1 MTAYFV
7 EGVQILK
14 HIVFILGSYYPNYS
28 AVGMCLG
35 NLADCFSK
43 NYKVSIVSMRT
54 NLDEPDNEV
63 YNGQEIYR
71 IATPEMLL
79 RYKAVKNDNKLL
91 LQLLRIWR
99 TGRMLLGK
107 DLINQALVDAY
118 TQGINR
124 IKEPI
129 DIIIPTCNPMESG
142 IAALD
147 YKAKDSQRVKIL
159 PVLFDLFAERA
170 FLNRF
175 KWNKKIKNNRAIE
188 KKLFEISEH
197 VFYVHNWSEYL
208 ERNFKKYTG
217 KFTEIEHPLLVLPER
232 FSGMQITNKVPIVV
246 YTGTV
251 DIINRNP
258 KWAVT
263 LLAEAA
269 KKNKFE
275 AHFYSFGNGE
285 QVITAAAKHSNCIH
299 EMGRVTTQV
308 AAKARSE
315 ADLLLSLG
323 NKNTSQIP
331 SKLFEY
337 IATGKPIIHLAVSNN
352 DPAIS
357 LLASYP
363 YALVL
368 VNDSGDDCTV
378 QLVDFIKKYS
388 GKELDFPTISKLF
401 PEALPSTTCNTLG
414 GVLLTFTGSL
424 TRNYVEPDYL
434 LRLLSGCSDY
444 KLKLFTTGSAVTN
457 IYKYPKAYVIL
468 NDWISKSELALELET
483 SNVLVNIAE
492 VSGRNVSSKI
502 FSYMLVGK
510 PILHIYY
517 ADDDVNLQYLRKY
530 SLALCIKA
538 DDMRLNENCTML
550 AKWCVFVKNRNSD
563 ILKLNKEFEKCSAAH
578 IAKEIQCR
586 F

>member
-1 MTAYFV
+1 
-7 EGVQILK
+7 
-14 HIVFILGSYYPNYS
+14 
-28 AVGMCLG
+28 
-35 NLADCFSK
+35 
-43 NYKVSIVSMRT
+43 
-54 NLDEPDNEV
+54 
-63 YNGQEIYR
+63 
-71 IATPEMLL
+71 
-79 RYKAVKNDNKLL
+79 
-91 LQLLRIWR
+91 
-99 TGRMLLGK
+99 MLLGK

-414 GVLLTFTGSL
+414 GYF
-424 TRNYVEPDYL
+424 
-434 LRLLSGCSDY
+434 
-444 KLKLFTTGSAVTN
+444 
-457 IYKYPKAYVIL
+457 
-468 NDWISKSELALELET
+468 
-483 SNVLVNIAE
+483 
-492 VSGRNVSSKI
+492 
-502 FSYMLVGK
+502 
-510 PILHIYY
+510 
-517 ADDDVNLQYLRKY
+517 
-530 SLALCIKA
+530 
-538 DDMRLNENCTML
+538 
-550 AKWCVFVKNRNSD
+550 
-563 ILKLNKEFEKCSAAH
+563 
-578 IAKEIQCR
+578 
-586 F
+586 

>member
-1 MTAYFV
+1 MTAYFG

-414 GVLLTFTGSL
+414 GYF
-424 TRNYVEPDYL
+424 
-434 LRLLSGCSDY
+434 
-444 KLKLFTTGSAVTN
+444 
-457 IYKYPKAYVIL
+457 
-468 NDWISKSELALELET
+468 
-483 SNVLVNIAE
+483 
-492 VSGRNVSSKI
+492 
-502 FSYMLVGK
+502 
-510 PILHIYY
+510 
-517 ADDDVNLQYLRKY
+517 
-530 SLALCIKA
+530 
-538 DDMRLNENCTML
+538 
-550 AKWCVFVKNRNSD
+550 
-563 ILKLNKEFEKCSAAH
+563 
-578 IAKEIQCR
+578 
-586 F
+586 

>member
-1 MTAYFV
+1 MF
-7 EGVQILK
+7 
-14 HIVFILGSYYPNYS
+14 
-28 AVGMCLG
+28 
-35 NLADCFSK
+35 
-43 NYKVSIVSMRT
+43 
-54 NLDEPDNEV
+54 EV
-63 YNGQEIYR
+63 
-71 IATPEMLL
+71 
-79 RYKAVKNDNKLL
+79 
-91 LQLLRIWR
+91 
-99 TGRMLLGK
+99 
-107 DLINQALVDAY
+107 
-118 TQGINR
+118 
-124 IKEPI
+124 
-129 DIIIPTCNPMESG
+129 
-142 IAALD
+142 
-147 YKAKDSQRVKIL
+147 
-159 PVLFDLFAERA
+159 
-170 FLNRF
+170 
-175 KWNKKIKNNRAIE
+175 
-188 KKLFEISEH
+188 SEH

-414 GVLLTFTGSL
+414 GGTSDLY
-424 TRNYVEPDYL
+424 REP
-434 LRLLSGCSDY
+434 Y
-444 KLKLFTTGSAVTN
+444 KKL
-457 IYKYPKAYVIL
+457 
-468 NDWISKSELALELET
+468 
-483 SNVLVNIAE
+483 
-492 VSGRNVSSKI
+492 
-502 FSYMLVGK
+502 
-510 PILHIYY
+510 
-517 ADDDVNLQYLRKY
+517 
-530 SLALCIKA
+530 
-538 DDMRLNENCTML
+538 
-550 AKWCVFVKNRNSD
+550 
-563 ILKLNKEFEKCSAAH
+563 
-578 IAKEIQCR
+578 CR
-586 F
+586 A

>member
-14 HIVFILGSYYPNYS
+14 HIVFILGSYYPKYS

-269 KKNKFE
+269 KKINL
-275 AHFYSFGNGE
+275 
-285 QVITAAAKHSNCIH
+285 KHIF
-299 EMGRVTTQV
+299 
-308 AAKARSE
+308 
-315 ADLLLSLG
+315 
-323 NKNTSQIP
+323 I
-331 SKLFEY
+331 
-337 IATGKPIIHLAVSNN
+337 
-352 DPAIS
+352 
-357 LLASYP
+357 LLAM
-363 YALVL
+363 
-368 VNDSGDDCTV
+368 
-378 QLVDFIKKYS
+378 
-388 GKELDFPTISKLF
+388 
-401 PEALPSTTCNTLG
+401 
-414 GVLLTFTGSL
+414 
-424 TRNYVEPDYL
+424 
-434 LRLLSGCSDY
+434 
-444 KLKLFTTGSAVTN
+444 
-457 IYKYPKAYVIL
+457 
-468 NDWISKSELALELET
+468 
-483 SNVLVNIAE
+483 
-492 VSGRNVSSKI
+492 VSR
-502 FSYMLVGK
+502 
-510 PILHIYY
+510 
-517 ADDDVNLQYLRKY
+517 
-530 SLALCIKA
+530 
-538 DDMRLNENCTML
+538 
-550 AKWCVFVKNRNSD
+550 
-563 ILKLNKEFEKCSAAH
+563 
-578 IAKEIQCR
+578 
-586 F
+586 